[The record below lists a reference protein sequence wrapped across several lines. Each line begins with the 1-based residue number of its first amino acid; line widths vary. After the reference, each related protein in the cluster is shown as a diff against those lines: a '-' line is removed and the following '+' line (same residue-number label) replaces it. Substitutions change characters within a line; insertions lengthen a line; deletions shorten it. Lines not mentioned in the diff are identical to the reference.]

1 MPVNSISPSQAAQFM
16 QAAKKSEATA
26 ARKKSEIQDANQ
38 MNDRKVSAE
47 RQAQIQK
54 SQLQQTQEAAK
65 PVVNSNG
72 QTTGTRI
79 NTSA

>member
-1 MPVNSISPSQAAQFM
+1 MPVNSISPSQPAQLM

-26 ARKKSEIQDANQ
+26 ARKKSEIQDTNQ
-38 MNDRKVSAE
+38 VNDRKAAAE

-72 QTTGTRI
+72 QATGTRI